1 MNLIKAFL
9 PGSLISWVVAAIIGS
24 QGSRGGWAA
33 IHRVT
38 IEGVSFH
45 WSWPIF
51 IIGTGLAWAIFWMM
65 E

>member
-1 MNLIKAFL
+1 MAFIKAIL
-9 PGSLISWVVAAIIGS
+9 PGFLISWVVSAIIGS

-33 IHRVT
+33 IHRIT
-38 IEGVSFH
+38 LEGVTFH

-51 IIGTGLAWAIFWMM
+51 AIGVALAWAIFWMM